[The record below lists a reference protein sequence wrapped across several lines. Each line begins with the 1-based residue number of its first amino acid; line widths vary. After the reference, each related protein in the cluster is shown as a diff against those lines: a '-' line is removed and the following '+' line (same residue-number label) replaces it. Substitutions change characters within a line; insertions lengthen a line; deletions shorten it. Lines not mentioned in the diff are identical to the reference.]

1 MPVSRKYYICHY
13 AAVLQN
19 KELKGFFMTDQVW
32 LPQNRESLSPRILK
46 NAHYVLERIPQLP
59 LSVQKIIEMAR
70 DDNVD
75 SNQLA
80 EVASSDPVLVSKI
93 LMMVNS
99 TYYGLTHKV
108 DDLRLAIVLLGFNE
122 VRNIAVQFGIM
133 NALGQ
138 DVEEGVYDTKKLWRH
153 SYLVSVCAEMMSGD
167 DNPKLA
173 GVLMTMG
180 ILHDIGKFALNSIAE
195 LIEKKTGKKAGNLE
209 IPDDKPLL
217 AKEENIFGLN
227 HAIIGS
233 MLAEKW
239 NLSKRMCDVIEYH
252 HFPSFFGINDIK
264 SKYIEDISALC
275 FADLIANIIKE
286 EKKGLREPHPVFF
299 ETLGIKPPLENLIT
313 EEIRTKLSKA
323 EEVIE
328 NQL

>member
-1 MPVSRKYYICHY
+1 MT
-13 AAVLQN
+13 N
-19 KELKGFFMTDQVW
+19 KVW
-32 LPQNRESLSPRILK
+32 LPQNRGSLSPQTLIK
-46 NAHYVLERIPQLP
+46 AQYVLDKIPQLS

-70 DDNVD
+70 DEKVD

-99 TYYGLTHKV
+99 TYYGLTHKI
-108 DDLRLAIVLLGFNE
+108 DNLRLAIVLLGFNE

-133 NALGQ
+133 TALGKAI
-138 DVEEGVYDTKKLWRH
+138 EKGAYDTKKLWGH

-167 DNPKLA
+167 DNPKRA

-180 ILHDIGKFALNSIAE
+180 LLHDIGKFALNSIAVMM
-195 LIEKKTGKKAGNLE
+195 EKKFGKKVGKVE
-209 IPDDKPLL
+209 IPDDTPLL

-239 NLSKRMCDVIEYH
+239 NLSKRMCDIIEYH

-264 SKYIEDISALC
+264 SKYIEDISAIC
-275 FADLIANIIKE
+275 FADLIVNTIRD

-328 NQL
+328 NLL

>member
-1 MPVSRKYYICHY
+1 
-13 AAVLQN
+13 
-19 KELKGFFMTDQVW
+19 MTNQVW
-32 LPQNRESLSPRILK
+32 SPQNRESLSPRILK
-46 NAHYVLERIPQLP
+46 KARYVLDRIPQLS

-70 DDNVD
+70 DEKVD

-108 DDLRLAIVLLGFNE
+108 DNLRLAIVLLGFNE

-133 NALGQ
+133 NALGKS
-138 DVEEGVYDTKKLWRH
+138 VEGGVYETKKLWRH
-153 SYLVSVCAEMMSGD
+153 SYLVSVCAETMSGD
-167 DNPKLA
+167 DDPKLA

-180 ILHDIGKFALNSIAE
+180 ILHDIGKFALNSIAV
-195 LIEKKTGKKAGNLE
+195 IMEKKSGKKAGNLE
-209 IPDDKPLL
+209 IPDDTPLL

-239 NLSKRMCDVIEYH
+239 NLSKRMCDVIEFH

-264 SKYIEDISALC
+264 SEYIEDISVLC
-275 FADLIANIIKE
+275 FADLIVNTIRDE
-286 EKKGLREPHPVFF
+286 NKGLHEPHPVFF
-299 ETLGIKPPLENLIT
+299 ETLGIEPPLENLIT
-313 EEIRTKLSKA
+313 EETRAKLSKA